1 MGYFTTRA
9 KSAGVSDRP
18 RPSMMMPRAMGRN
31 AVSKG
36 LAVICL
42 FHSRRGAHKGV
53 ARGAKIDSACV

>member
-9 KSAGVSDRP
+9 KSAGVNDRP

-36 LAVICL
+36 LAVI
-42 FHSRRGAHKGV
+42 GV
-53 ARGAKIDSACV
+53 LLEERMLTKV